1 MNHDFFADLHRATP
15 LCDKILALIGGA
27 TAGALTLGHL
37 QAGVGIAVGIVTLL
51 VMIPRAIL
59 VWRDFVRKIRSGEAA
74 TDDEEEDEAEE

>member
-37 QAGVGIAVGIVTLL
+37 QAGVGIAVGVVTLL

-59 VWRDFVRKIRSGEAA
+59 VWRDFVRKIRTGEPAA
-74 TDDEEEDEAEE
+74 DDENDP